1 MKTYLCLEIAKTAG
15 FVGLGYWGLVQYDS
29 WFVALL
35 CGMLGSGVVAF
46 GWRALAR

>member
-35 CGMLGSGVVAF
+35 CGMLGSGVVALT
-46 GWRALAR
+46 WRALAR